1 MPFPA
6 CIKNVDTTRL
16 EDITALEIKCHQQ
29 CGYNR
34 RFISV
39 RNHYKSPVLYSPTIE
54 LSLGFIDPNKR
65 AVLANIE
72 RDSPLYHI
80 LKCLQEKC
88 IAGSPDP
95 AKTMPFMKE
104 SDKYDPQVRLHTQFT
119 MWKNDDGKSIDLNT
133 ALPTDPRAVTLKMWT
148 IEFYRLHKSGGK
160 YHIQLALSKCRVTK
174 VERETDT
181 TQQYTSIDDIPF

>member
-1 MPFPA
+1 MPFPV
-6 CIKNVDTTRL
+6 CIKNVDTTPL

-39 RNHYKSPVLYSPTIE
+39 RNHFKSPVLYSPTIE

-65 AVLANIE
+65 AVLANVE

-88 IAGSPDP
+88 MANSPDP
-95 AKTMPFMKE
+95 DKTVPFLKANE
-104 SDKYDPQVRLHTQFT
+104 AYDP
-119 MWKNDDGKSIDLNT
+119 
-133 ALPTDPRAVTLKMWT
+133 
-148 IEFYRLHKSGGK
+148 
-160 YHIQLALSKCRVTK
+160 
-174 VERETDT
+174 
-181 TQQYTSIDDIPF
+181 